1 MTMKGPVC
9 MSLLS
14 PRTLKLEMRFVNLPT
29 CIFWVMLAVGTSDP
43 PIPSH
48 RMWKVMW
55 CENRSG

>member
-1 MTMKGPVC
+1 
-9 MSLLS
+9 
-14 PRTLKLEMRFVNLPT
+14 MRFVNLPT